1 MRMGGCS
8 DSGALI
14 TADKMIRLAIV
25 AKVGSIPITRFK
37 SLRWRIALSHADTV
51 PNQVWTWLEE
61 LLGGI
66 FLGFIACPRF
76 KFMESLFAP
85 LVSRIED

>member
-1 MRMGGCS
+1 MDGCS

-51 PNQVWTWLEE
+51 PNQVWPWLEE
-61 LLGGI
+61 LLGAI
-66 FLGFIACPRF
+66 FLEFIVYPRF
-76 KFMESLFAP
+76 KFTEGLFAP
-85 LVSRIED
+85 LVPRIEGWF